1 MDYNLLR
8 GFYPALDAA
17 LDKIP
22 HEKIWVI
29 FFARRE
35 DKYSVTVAI
44 HNHSEEDRKLID
56 DLAGITIPRDIY
68 LTTAGQ
74 CGKIGI
80 EVTGIHTDNLRL
92 YVNQKHD
99 HLTQN
104 NFLQGYG
111 YYLNK
116 SGTIIGK
123 KEYRANVIEVCY
135 DVDYYDT
142 ENNLI
147 DKDKEIPGNYSDW
160 NGPEELVTIAK
171 NNNVQHIF
179 TRKVSK
185 DQAYFIMNF

>member
-1 MDYNLLR
+1 MNYNLLR
-8 GFYPALDAA
+8 GFYPALDAV

-56 DLAGITIPRDIY
+56 DLAGIKIPRDIY

-80 EVTGIHTDNLRL
+80 EVTGINTDNLRL

-99 HLTQN
+99 HLAEN
-104 NFLQGYG
+104 NFLQGFG

-116 SGTIIGK
+116 SGDIIGK
-123 KEYRANVIEVCY
+123 KEYRANVKEICY
-135 DVDYYDT
+135 DVDYYDA
-142 ENNLI
+142 ENNLV
-147 DKDKEIPGNYSDW
+147 DKDREVPGNYSDW
-160 NGPEELVTIAK
+160 NGPKELVTIAQ

-179 TRKVSK
+179 TRKESK

>member
-1 MDYNLLR
+1 MNYNLLR

-116 SGTIIGK
+116 SGAIIGK
-123 KEYRANVIEVCY
+123 KEYRANVAEVCY
-135 DVDYYDT
+135 DVDYYDA
-142 ENNLI
+142 ENNLV

-160 NGPEELVTIAK
+160 AGPEELVTIAK

-179 TRKVSK
+179 TKKVSK

>member
-1 MDYNLLR
+1 MNYNLLR